1 MFKKYLILGTL
12 PLLFACNED
21 NNNNT
26 ANPLLSVSANG
37 AALPYSV
44 MNVSLFDTNSN
55 SIELRNGGYGS
66 GAALNPNNKKQFF
79 ALTDRGPNG
88 DYVNGEFGEGKIFP
102 VVDYTPRIGLFE
114 IQNGAVVKIKDILLR
129 DRDGNPV
136 TGLPNS
142 ANLGG
147 TGEIPYH
154 ADLSPILVDDS
165 KAYDA
170 QTNPIKLDD
179 YGIDSEGLAA
189 MQDGT
194 FWVSDEYGPHMVHFD
209 ANGKEIDRINPFEN
223 DTRTSCN
230 LPAEFKNRRANRGM
244 EGLTVTPD
252 QNTLVGIM
260 QSAMYNPN
268 SKVKKTDITRIVTV
282 NISDCSIHQ
291 YLYRQDQQG
300 LSNSEITA
308 LDNDTFLVIE
318 RDGDYL
324 ADNASTV
331 KKIYKITLS
340 SGTDLENVSA
350 AGTQQDANLGLMLND
365 KTLEQVVYGT
375 DGKNLDAG
383 WQQLADIN
391 ITPVSKSLVIDMA
404 AQGYAHDKMEGLIV
418 IDEQHLG
425 ILNDDDFAMGSNE
438 DGTLFQKYLPGAGI
452 DGNVLYVVNADLN
465 AKK

>member
-1 MFKKYLILGTL
+1 MIKKYLILGTL
-12 PLLFACNED
+12 PLLFACTEE
-21 NNNNT
+21 NT
-26 ANPLLSVSANG
+26 SENPLLSVSANG

-44 MNVSLFDTNSN
+44 MDVSLLDTDSN

-66 GAALNPNNKKQFF
+66 GAAINPKNPQQFF

-88 DYVNGEFGEGKIFP
+88 DYVDGELGEGKIFP

-114 IQNGAVVKIKDILLR
+114 IRDGAAVKIKDILLR
-129 DRDGNPV
+129 DRNGNPV

-154 ADLSPILVDDS
+154 TDLTPILVDDS

-170 QTNPIKLDD
+170 ETNPVKLDD

-189 MQDGT
+189 MKDGT

-209 ANGKEIDRINPFEN
+209 ANGKEIDRINPFSN

-230 LPAEFKNRRANRGM
+230 LPAEFKKRRANRGM
-244 EGLTVTPD
+244 EGLAVTPD

-260 QSAMYNPN
+260 QSAMYNPDK
-268 SKVKKTDITRIVTV
+268 SVKKTDITRIVAV
-282 NISDCSIHQ
+282 SLGDCTIRQ

-300 LSNSEITA
+300 LSNSEIVA
-308 LDNDTFLVIE
+308 LNNDTFIVIE

-324 ADNASTV
+324 ADNAASV
-331 KKIYKITLS
+331 KKVYKITLS
-340 SGTDLENVSA
+340 SGTNLEAVNA
-350 AGTQQDANLGLMLND
+350 MGTSQDANTGLMVGG
-365 KTLEQVVYGT
+365 KTLEQVVFGS

-383 WQQLADIN
+383 WQQLAGLN
-391 ITPVSKSLVIDMA
+391 ITPVSKSLVVDMA
-404 AQGYAHDKMEGLIV
+404 AKGYAHDKMEGLVV
-418 IDEQHLG
+418 IDEHHLG

-438 DGTLFQKYLPGAGI
+438 NGTLFQKYLPGADI
-452 DGNVLYVVNADLN
+452 DGNVFYVVDADLSV
-465 AKK
+465 KE